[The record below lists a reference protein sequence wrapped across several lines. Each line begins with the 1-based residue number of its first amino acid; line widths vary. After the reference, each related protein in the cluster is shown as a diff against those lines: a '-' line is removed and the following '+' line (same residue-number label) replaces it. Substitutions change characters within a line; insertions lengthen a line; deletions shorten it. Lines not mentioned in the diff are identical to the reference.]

1 MCQKERWGFL
11 FFIFEMQIMVKYE
24 RERERENDKA
34 RTQKI
39 YIFANIQNNSFSI
52 HIFVLASSSPHYIRV

>member
-1 MCQKERWGFL
+1 MRER
-11 FFIFEMQIMVKYE
+11 ERD
-24 RERERENDKA
+24 RERERESDKA

-52 HIFVLASSSPHYIRV
+52 HILVLSSPHYIRM